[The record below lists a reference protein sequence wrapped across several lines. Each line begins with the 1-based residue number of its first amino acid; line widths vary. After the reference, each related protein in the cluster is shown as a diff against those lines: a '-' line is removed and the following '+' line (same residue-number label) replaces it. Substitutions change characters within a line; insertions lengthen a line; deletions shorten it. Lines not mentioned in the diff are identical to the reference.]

1 MTMTLLQI
9 DSNRRNDL
17 TDTYVWDMI
26 HQMDNTMLEEI
37 CHGLLCESM
46 SNLSDYELCQEVHNY
61 MGADDELFREF
72 AEETLTDDEINNYLD
87 DVNVVSESRN

>member
-9 DSNRRNDL
+9 DTNRRNDL

-26 HQMDNTMLEEI
+26 NQMDNTMLEEI
-37 CHGLLCESM
+37 CHSLLCESM
-46 SNLSDYELCQEVHNY
+46 NNLSDYELCQEVHNY